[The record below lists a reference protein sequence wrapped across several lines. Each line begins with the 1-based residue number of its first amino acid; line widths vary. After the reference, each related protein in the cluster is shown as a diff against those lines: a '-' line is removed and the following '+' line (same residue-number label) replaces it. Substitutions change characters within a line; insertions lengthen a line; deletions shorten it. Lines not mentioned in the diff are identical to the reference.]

1 MRWLFA
7 VVAAVLIGISA
18 VASASGA
25 PANAQPVP
33 PPPPAPTAP
42 GSSTTEE
49 LADMV
54 LDAIE
59 HDSPAAPATTP
70 APQP

>member
-1 MRWLFA
+1 M
-7 VVAAVLIGISA
+7 
-18 VASASGA
+18 VASPSGS

-33 PPPPAPTAP
+33 PPPPPTQP
-42 GSSTTEE
+42 GSSSTEE

-59 HDSPAAPATTP
+59 HDSVTAPTTTP
-70 APQP
+70 VPQP

>member
-7 VVAAVLIGISA
+7 VVAGMLIGISA
-18 VASASGA
+18 IATSS
-25 PANAQPVP
+25 ANAQPVP
-33 PPPPAPTAP
+33 PPPPPTQP
-42 GSSTTEE
+42 GSSSTEE

-59 HDSPAAPATTP
+59 HHSSAVLIATP
-70 APQP
+70 VPQP

>member
-7 VVAAVLIGISA
+7 VVAGMLIGISA
-18 VASASGA
+18 IATSS
-25 PANAQPVP
+25 ANAQPVP
-33 PPPPAPTAP
+33 PPPPPTQP
-42 GSSTTEE
+42 GSSSTEE

-59 HDSPAAPATTP
+59 HDSVTAPTTTP
-70 APQP
+70 VPQP

>member
-1 MRWLFA
+1 MRWVFA
-7 VVAAVLIGISA
+7 VVVLVGIS
-18 VASASGA
+18 VITSSS
-25 PANAQPVP
+25 ANAQPVP
-33 PPPPAPTAP
+33 PPPPVPVQP
-42 GSSTTEE
+42 GSTTEE

-59 HDSPAAPATTP
+59 HDSPFTPTTPPLP

>member
-7 VVAAVLIGISA
+7 VVAGMLIGISA
-18 VASASGA
+18 LATS

-33 PPPPAPTAP
+33 PPPPPTQP
-42 GSSTTEE
+42 GSSSTEE

-59 HDSPAAPATTP
+59 HDSAAAPSTTP
-70 APQP
+70 VPQP

>member
-1 MRWLFA
+1 MA
-7 VVAAVLIGISA
+7 VRGGSGVLIGISV
-18 VASASGA
+18 VASPSGS

-33 PPPPAPTAP
+33 PPPPPTQP
-42 GSSTTEE
+42 GSSSTEE

-59 HDSPAAPATTP
+59 HDSVTAPTTTP
-70 APQP
+70 VPQP

>member
-7 VVAAVLIGISA
+7 VVAGMLIGISA
-18 VASASGA
+18 IATSS
-25 PANAQPVP
+25 ANAQPVP
-33 PPPPAPTAP
+33 PPPPPTQP
-42 GSSTTEE
+42 GSSSTEE

-59 HDSPAAPATTP
+59 HDSSAAPITTP
-70 APQP
+70 VPQP

>member
-7 VVAAVLIGISA
+7 VAAGVLIGMSA
-18 VASASGA
+18 IATSPAS
-25 PANAQPVP
+25 AQPVP
-33 PPPPAPTAP
+33 PPPPPTQP
-42 GSSTTEE
+42 GSSSTEE

-59 HDSPAAPATTP
+59 HDSAAAPSTTP
-70 APQP
+70 VPQP